1 MNHIYAFFTALDIK
15 KFFTSFLILF
25 AVLNILG
32 CTAIISNM
40 RKKVGYIN
48 AKKTATVAG
57 ILMVSFLFIGD
68 IVLDLFSID
77 IDSFTLAGSIILFLL
92 GIEMSLNLSIFK
104 SDADPETSSVIPL
117 AFPIIAGTGT
127 LSTLLTLKEVYQTI
141 NVLLA
146 SLVNAVLIFLVVKYS
161 EWIETQLG
169 KLGVS
174 IIHRMM
180 GIILIA
186 IAIKRFKTYLF
197 I

>member
-127 LSTLLTLKEVYQTI
+127 LSTLLTLKEV
-141 NVLLA
+141 
-146 SLVNAVLIFLVVKYS
+146 
-161 EWIETQLG
+161 
-169 KLGVS
+169 
-174 IIHRMM
+174 
-180 GIILIA
+180 
-186 IAIKRFKTYLF
+186 
-197 I
+197 

>member
-1 MNHIYAFFTALDIK
+1 MSHIYAFFTALDIK
-15 KFFTSFLILF
+15 KIFTSFLILF

-32 CTAIISNM
+32 STAIISNM

-57 ILMVSFLFIGD
+57 ALMISFLFIGN

-92 GIEMSLNLSIFK
+92 GLEMSLNLSIFK
-104 SDADPETSSVIPL
+104 SDTDPETSSVIPL

-146 SLVNAVLIFLVVKYS
+146 SLVNVVLIFLVVKYS
-161 EWIETQLG
+161 EWIEIQLG